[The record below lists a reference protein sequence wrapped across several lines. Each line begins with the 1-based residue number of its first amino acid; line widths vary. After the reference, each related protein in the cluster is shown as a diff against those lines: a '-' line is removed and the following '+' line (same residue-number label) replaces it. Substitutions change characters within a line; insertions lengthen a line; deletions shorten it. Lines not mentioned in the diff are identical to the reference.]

1 MGVTIDILQGLLTSF
16 RAKLCCRLY
25 NSFEVANSGIPR
37 FKTRYSVLPLKTNM
51 DTDPKFRPAS
61 VMSLRT
67 KIREDH
73 LTCPIC
79 MEGFDKP
86 KALPCVHSFCQGC
99 LTDFIVSRGYET
111 KGQFPCPV
119 CQKETIIPAGGVG
132 NFPDNHLLSS
142 LLDTVEKKPTVPP
155 RHGGISGNGEY
166 M

>member
-1 MGVTIDILQGLLTSF
+1 
-16 RAKLCCRLY
+16 
-25 NSFEVANSGIPR
+25 
-37 FKTRYSVLPLKTNM
+37 M